1 MKTIIRATAIY
12 TFALYMLPQWIPGLR
27 ISGDLF
33 LFLAGF
39 GLALMFLVLK
49 PVLNIISFPVNAVTL
64 GLFSIFTNAF
74 ILYLFTI
81 LVPDVSISPFSY
93 PRTDL
98 FGVIIPVITFNTFF
112 AYLYTAFVLA
122 VIDSFISWLMRN

>member
-12 TFALYMLPQWIPGLR
+12 TFALYILPQWIPGLR
-27 ISGDLF
+27 INGDIL

-49 PVLNIISFPVNAVTL
+49 PVLNIISFPVNIVTL
-64 GLFSIFTNAF
+64 GLFSVFTNAF

-81 LVPDVSISPFSY
+81 LVPDVSITSFTY
-93 PRTDL
+93 PRTDIY
-98 FGVIIPVITFNTFF
+98 GVILPSMTFNTFF
-112 AYLYTAFVLA
+112 AYLYTAFILA
-122 VIDSFISWLMRN
+122 VVDSFINWLMK